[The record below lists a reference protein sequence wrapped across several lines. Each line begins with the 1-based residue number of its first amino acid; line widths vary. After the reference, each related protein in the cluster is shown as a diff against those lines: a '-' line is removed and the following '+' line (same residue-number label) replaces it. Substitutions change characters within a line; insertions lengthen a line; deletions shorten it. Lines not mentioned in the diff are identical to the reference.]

1 MTHRKFVALPP
12 AFQNLVLKDQF
23 EKAQITGIL

>member
-12 AFQNLVLKDQF
+12 AFQSLVLKDHF
-23 EKAQITGIL
+23 EKVQIIEIP